1 MNLKELFTKC
11 FMLFSICLLGHVAV
25 SCSDTETTDSGNFTL
40 FFYGITD
47 IGPSMSCEL
56 QAPSYIGGTPYDF
69 AITNVTHEGETYTT
83 ESFTVNAE
91 TGVINIQNTNTLPT
105 GLYSISVSCFCN
117 GKYYEFKDAVKVN
130 MLLAVPEGVS
140 VTPEEVLLKMD
151 ENDWVKASA
160 QVTTEKES
168 HVSITQYAIAKDPSK
183 EYMEYFTISPTTGK
197 ITIVESFANQI
208 IAGEEY
214 VLDLKLTTKA
224 GEHIYPNAVTFKA
237 ISKPRNLS
245 YSPIYAEVDEGY
257 AHESA
262 IPSIQG
268 SKEELKY
275 AIKSVNPATTVF
287 TIDQAT
293 GKISL
298 AENNGLEKSE
308 TPYVIDITVSNI
320 YGSTEF
326 TEAYS
331 IKIVEYTAPI
341 IPETFSYEALS
352 LFKGEEGNQ
361 TIKEGFEGGNPY
373 FDFDEGNSAEIQ
385 KLLNKKIT
393 IDNATGAIS
402 VSADNNLEADKTYDI
417 HVKVTNSKPVVGTA
431 IFKLTI
437 KKNPNDFTFVSYGTN
452 LEQPMPEIGSKMN
465 LDIEEEEN
473 EANRNQF
480 RFINRGN
487 LPKTLSV
494 FKNDIP
500 SSANKTFKIAERYG
514 KFANTTID
522 ENNGTITLGSS
533 PMTAY
538 EGGILLIEVTASG
551 NDAPSISKR
560 IPLFFST
567 PKNISNQV
575 LLYTPIVVRANPRTG
590 VSSKTK
596 CEVIKWASGQI
607 FNGYED
613 ITKLVLDYR
622 ANHTFYNFSE
632 NPNHGSGALTKDL
645 NLLIYQVWNKYK
657 PGSTEKDAMSY
668 YMSTGNYDAKLAY
681 INAADRQIIVNPDK
695 WIGNDNEYAN
705 GAVTAQIRLN
715 LNGTPENIESS
726 GSQYFSVIIWLD
738 ENYEPNK

>member
-1 MNLKELFTKC
+1 M
-11 FMLFSICLLGHVAV
+11 
-25 SCSDTETTDSGNFTL
+25 
-40 FFYGITD
+40 
-47 IGPSMSCEL
+47 
-56 QAPSYIGGTPYDF
+56 
-69 AITNVTHEGETYTT
+69 
-83 ESFTVNAE
+83 
-91 TGVINIQNTNTLPT
+91 
-105 GLYSISVSCFCN
+105 
-117 GKYYEFKDAVKVN
+117 
-130 MLLAVPEGVS
+130 
-140 VTPEEVLLKMD
+140 
-151 ENDWVKASA
+151 
-160 QVTTEKES
+160 
-168 HVSITQYAIAKDPSK
+168 
-183 EYMEYFTISPTTGK
+183 
-197 ITIVESFANQI
+197 
-208 IAGEEY
+208 
-214 VLDLKLTTKA
+214 
-224 GEHIYPNAVTFKA
+224 
-237 ISKPRNLS
+237 
-245 YSPIYAEVDEGY
+245 
-257 AHESA
+257 
-262 IPSIQG
+262 
-268 SKEELKY
+268 
-275 AIKSVNPATTVF
+275 
-287 TIDQAT
+287 
-293 GKISL
+293 
-298 AENNGLEKSE
+298 
-308 TPYVIDITVSNI
+308 
-320 YGSTEF
+320 
-326 TEAYS
+326 
-331 IKIVEYTAPI
+331 
-341 IPETFSYEALS
+341 
-352 LFKGEEGNQ
+352 
-361 TIKEGFEGGNPY
+361 
-373 FDFDEGNSAEIQ
+373 
-385 KLLNKKIT
+385 
-393 IDNATGAIS
+393 
-402 VSADNNLEADKTYDI
+402 
-417 HVKVTNSKPVVGTA
+417 VGTA

-538 EGGILLIEVTASG
+538 EGGILLIE
-551 NDAPSISKR
+551 APSISKR

-632 NPNHGSGALTKDL
+632 NPNHGSGALTKDP

-715 LNGTPENIESS
+715 LNGTPENNRTLSNQI
-726 GSQYFSVIIWLD
+726 
-738 ENYEPNK
+738 